1 MFTKMGKAKNKLLVG
16 STILLSGLAGFLIQG
31 QFNNQPDTVGLNYLE
46 KLLAKQQWK
55 EADLETKKVLLRAVG
70 KKGPIEPNNKDFS
83 PGTAPPKYDDYSDLY
98 WVDIEY
104 LKCPTLRKIDQLWV
118 KYSKGV
124 FGFSV
129 QRRIWSEV
137 TATTTYPNNIKNEFT
152 KDEFKRR
159 LGWTQITSKQ
169 NITNYFNDVPVG
181 YLPRSFASDEKQSME
196 IDSNYHLI
204 RRFTECEYA
213 DL

>member
-1 MFTKMGKAKNKLLVG
+1 MFTNIGTAKNKLSAG
-16 STILLSGLAGFLIQG
+16 SAILLIGLAGFLIYG
-31 QFNNQPDTVGLNYLE
+31 QFNNHPDTVGLNYLE

-70 KKGPIEPNNKDFS
+70 KKGPLEPNNKDFS
-83 PGTAPPKYDDYSDLY
+83 PGTAPPKYDDYDDFNS
-98 WVDIEY
+98 VDIEY
-104 LKCPTLRKIDQLWV
+104 LKCPILRKIDQLWV
-118 KYSKGV
+118 KYSKGS

-137 TATTTYPNNIKNEFT
+137 TATTTDPNNIH
-152 KDEFKRR
+152 DEFGRR
-159 LGWTQITSKQ
+159 LGWTQITTQQ

-181 YLPRSFASDEKQSME
+181 YLPRTFPSAESVKE
-196 IDSNYHLI
+196 INNSYYLTT
-204 RRFTECEYA
+204 RFTECEKA